1 MPSKPSE
8 TKPEITTIND
18 LNDKERVSLFT
29 DSQDVKAILEELN
42 CTEDYGGIFVYNGIA
57 YGFEGSVPY
66 RGKQLYRIG
75 EYDAP

>member
-1 MPSKPSE
+1 MPSKSSE
-8 TKPEITTIND
+8 IATVND

-29 DSQDVKAILEELN
+29 DSQDVTAILEELG